1 MHTNFFVIIVSMK
14 ILIGGGGGFIGQ
26 QLARYLL
33 DQGIQII
40 ILDRNRARMSLPGL
54 QWFQVDL
61 LKPDLFEKNWFSGVD
76 AVINLSGRDIF
87 TFWNDEA
94 RKAIWESRVTVNK
107 NLIGFISS
115 LDRKPEVFV
124 SASAVGYYGD
134 KGNAEVDESALR
146 GKGFLSDVCD
156 AWEKEAREAEKLGI
170 RSVQVRTA
178 PVLEKSGG
186 ILKHVLKSFRFGFA
200 FTFGPGNTWFP
211 WIHMKDL
218 IRIYHFVV
226 TNEHISGP
234 VNAGSPYP
242 VRFLDFI
249 NHLKQFKK
257 ALVLPFPIVV
267 LRFLL
272 KDTADVLLFS
282 QKMVPAKLL
291 KNNFQFFF
299 PKLGDAIDEIFFR
312 R

>member
-1 MHTNFFVIIVSMK
+1 MK
-14 ILIGGGGGFIGQ
+14 IIIGGGGGFIGQ
-26 QLARYLL
+26 HLTRYLL
-33 DQGIQII
+33 EQGSEVV
-40 ILDRNRARMSLPGL
+40 ILDRNRPRISLPKL
-54 QWFQVDL
+54 HWFRADL
-61 LKPDLFEKNWFSGVD
+61 LKPELFERDWFTGVD

-134 KGNAEVDESALR
+134 KGDAEVDESSPR
-146 GKGFLSDVCD
+146 GRGFLSDVCE
-156 AWEKEAREAEKLGI
+156 AWEKEAREAEKLGM

-186 ILKHVLKSFRFGFA
+186 ILKQVLKSFRFGFA
-200 FTFGPGNTWFP
+200 LTFGPGNTWFP
-211 WIHMKDL
+211 WVHMNDL

-234 VNAGSPYP
+234 VNAGSPNP

-249 NHLKQFKK
+249 NHLKQFNK
-257 ALVLPFPIVV
+257 ALVLPLPIFI
-267 LRFLL
+267 LKLL
-272 KDTADVLLFS
+272 LQETADVVLFS
-282 QKMVPAKLL
+282 QRMVPAKLI
-291 KNNFQFFF
+291 KNNFKFSY
-299 PKLGDAIDEIFFR
+299 PKLGDALDDIFSKR
-312 R
+312 